1 MAVTLEEKIDSI
13 GQLLDEADLSFGQ
26 GVDNPWD
33 EAVWL
38 VITAVGLSFSEPITQ
53 WEMEL
58 NGAQVKAVD
67 ELTQKRIDTRK
78 PLAYLTNEAW
88 FVGLRFYVDERVLIP
103 RSFLGE
109 WILDGFEPWVDSSS
123 VSNVLD
129 LCTGSACIAIACGTF
144 FDQANLV
151 ASDMSEAA
159 LEVAKKNIEAHG
171 LEDRI
176 RLNHGDLF
184 DGIDQQFDLILCNP
198 PYVSDERMDR
208 LPQEFLFEPD
218 LALRSGSAGLDFIH
232 RLFAEAAEYL
242 TKDGYLL
249 LEAGSA
255 SHALETAYP
264 SIPFTWLST
273 QYDEQVVLLL
283 SADEIRRYF
292 SH

>member
-13 GQLLDEADLSFGQ
+13 GQQLSQADLSFGQ

-38 VITAVGLSFSEPITQ
+38 VITAVGLSFSEPIEE
-53 WEMEL
+53 WEAEL
-58 NGAQVKAVD
+58 NEAQIKAVD
-67 ELTQKRIDTRK
+67 ELAQKRIDTRK

-88 FVGLRFYVDERVLIP
+88 FVGLRFYVDERVLVP

-109 WILDGFEPWVDSSS
+109 WIQDGFEPWVDSSK
-123 VSNVLD
+123 VGQILD

-144 FDQANLV
+144 FDQTRIV

-159 LEVAKKNIEAHG
+159 LEVAKKNIKTYG

-184 DGIDQQFDLILCNP
+184 DGIDQEFDLILCNP
-198 PYVSDERMDR
+198 PYVSDQRMDQ

-218 LALRSGSAGLDFIH
+218 LALRAGSKGLDFIQ
-232 RLFAEAAEYL
+232 RLLAEVAEYL

-255 SHALETAYP
+255 SHALEAAYP

-292 SH
+292 N